1 MIFGFLVLSFGFKVY
16 LGHFGFI
23 EANALLQMCDILS
36 HLQGP
41 EHLSHKIRFLIT
53 SFQTKNHQLNFAQQE
68 FDFESTSA
76 LLIQHLSRGGRR
88 GLASRKSRVVFQ
100 QKDFRLII
108 FSFFFQSVHLHYRQS
123 TYLKEGVEKKQS
135 SVCRRA
141 LSVDLVDLWILQS
154 PFPVRMWIINII
166 IIATTILIII
176 ISLVDL

>member
-1 MIFGFLVLSFGFKVY
+1 MFGYLVLSFGFKVY
-16 LGHFGFI
+16 LGHVGFLSFQI
-23 EANALLQMCDILS
+23 CKRKNEAKPS

-41 EHLSHKIRFLIT
+41 EHLSHKIRFLT
-53 SFQTKNHQLNFAQQE
+53 TFFQRKNHKLNFAPKE
-68 FDFESTSA
+68 FDFESTSE

-88 GLASRKSRVVFQ
+88 GLASRKNRVVFH

-108 FSFFFQSVHLHYRQS
+108 LSFFFQSLHLHDRQS

-154 PFPVRMWIINII
+154 PLPVRMWIINII
-166 IIATTILIII
+166 IIATT
-176 ISLVDL
+176 SLSSSSAW